1 METLHDNKFNEAI
14 EARLRSGEWDRSIA
28 GRVLRRRRRKLYMR
42 GAVGSAA
49 SMALAASLIFGII
62 PAFRGGTVE
71 GEAMNRFVNAQV
83 EGVWGRTAQVSGVQE
98 SNDVLIVDARYDTST
113 DIMIEQA
120 LEGRF

>member
-1 METLHDNKFNEAI
+1 METLQDNKFNEAI
-14 EARLRSGEWDRSIA
+14 EARLSSGEWDRSIA
-28 GRVLRRRRRKLYMR
+28 GKVLRRRRRKLYVR

-62 PAFRGGTVE
+62 PAFQGGTVE
-71 GEAMNRFVNAQV
+71 GEAMHRFVNAQV
-83 EGVWGRTAQVSGVQE
+83 EGVWGRTAQAGAVQV